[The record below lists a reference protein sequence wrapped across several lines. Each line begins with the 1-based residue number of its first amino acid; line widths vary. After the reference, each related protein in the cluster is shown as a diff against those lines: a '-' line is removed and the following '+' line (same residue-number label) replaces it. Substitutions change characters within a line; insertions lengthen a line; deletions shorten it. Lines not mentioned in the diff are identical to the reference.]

1 MNGIELIENERKRQI
16 EEEGYDKEHDK
27 KLKAGELA
35 MAGAC
40 YALPEYE
47 RMYVDDFDELW
58 PFENKY
64 WKPSPKDRIK
74 ELSKAGALIAAEIDR
89 LLNDVT
95 VIVGQNER

>member
-16 EEEGYDKEHDK
+16 EKEGYDKEHDK
-27 KLKAGELA
+27 EYDHGELA
-35 MAGAC
+35 VAGAC

-47 RMYVDDFDELW
+47 RECFDDFDELW
-58 PFENKY
+58 PFERKY

-89 LLNDVT
+89 LLN
-95 VIVGQNER
+95 ER